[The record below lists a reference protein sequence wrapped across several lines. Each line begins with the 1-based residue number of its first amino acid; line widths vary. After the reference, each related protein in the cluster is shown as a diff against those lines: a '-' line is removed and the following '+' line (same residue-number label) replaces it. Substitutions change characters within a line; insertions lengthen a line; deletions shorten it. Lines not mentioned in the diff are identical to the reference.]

1 MGNGSEEL
9 GYTKMI
15 DKLKLPSILLVLLV
29 CSTLAAQYVGR
40 NLSENL
46 GSGALPANCTVGD
59 VVFRT
64 DTAAGDNL
72 AACTAADTWT
82 VIGGSSQ
89 AYNPLAPVLAAGID
103 TGAVATTTILNETA
117 AGRLISVG
125 CVATGAIG
133 GTPVAS
139 MGWNV
144 DGEGLEELP
153 IYVGSTTFSF
163 STQPIAQSMFGPP
176 NPYGSGVGD
185 GLSIYFGTEYSTSL
199 LVQLDVT
206 TGGTGGDIACVVLR
220 ARLL

>member
-1 MGNGSEEL
+1 
-9 GYTKMI
+9 MI
-15 DKLKLPSILLVLLV
+15 DKLKLPSILLILLV

-64 DTAAGDNL
+64 DTTAGDNL

-89 AYNPLAPVLAAGID
+89 AYNPLAPVLATGID
-103 TGAVATTTILNETA
+103 TTAVATTTVLNESA
-117 AGRLISVG
+117 AGKLISIG
-125 CVATGAIG
+125 CIAIGAIT
-133 GTPVAS
+133 GTPTATL
-139 MGWNV
+139 GWNV
-144 DGEGLEELP
+144 DGEGLEETA
-153 IYVGSTTFSF
+153 IYIAGTTFSF
-163 STQPIAQSMFGPP
+163 GTQPIAQSMFGPP
-176 NPYGSGVGD
+176 NPYGSGLGD
-185 GLSIYFGTEYSTSL
+185 GMSIYFGTEYNTSL

-206 TGGTGGDIACVVLR
+206 VGGAGGNITCVVLR